1 MSEKKNEKLWGGRF
15 QDAADPL
22 MEAFTQS
29 VSYDQ
34 LLAHFDIQG
43 SKAHAAMLKAQK
55 LLTEDEW
62 QAIDKGLDEIAE
74 EKKRKSQEE
83 NESRRA
89 AEEEE
94 KRRTEEELRRELE
107 ERQRMFDAPNGET
120 MLDGEENKDEEE
132 SEKSSDSEE
141 NK

>member
-29 VSYDQ
+29 VSYDR

-55 LLTEDEW
+55 LLTEEEW

-74 EKKRKSQEE
+74 EIDKGTFVFDPKKEDVHM
-83 NESRRA
+83 NIESA
-89 AEEEE
+89 
-94 KRRTEEELRRELE
+94 L
-107 ERQRMFDAPNGET
+107 
-120 MLDGEENKDEEE
+120 
-132 SEKSSDSEE
+132 
-141 NK
+141 